1 MILIQKLFCILS
13 LIVLSPILALLWIV
27 IKTTSKGS
35 ALYCSKRLG
44 RYKKFIWVWK
54 FRTMYSSVPYNIR
67 REVKK
72 SLEWTEGQKLH
83 ADIRVTSVG
92 KWLRRFSLDELPQ
105 IWNVLNGSMNWIGPR
120 PIVLEEDSKYGRY
133 SKEIH
138 TVKPGI
144 TGLWQVSGRN
154 ELSYHRR
161 IAINLY
167 YVRHQSWKLD
177 LWIICKTF
185 WAIIGGRGAY

>member
-1 MILIQKLFCILS
+1 MILIQKMFCS
-13 LIVLSPILALLWIV
+13 FFLIVLSPIMLLLWIV
-27 IKTTSKGS
+27 IKATSQGP

-44 RYKKFIWVWK
+44 RDKKNILVWK
-54 FRTMYSSVPYNIR
+54 FRTMYSSVPYNICR
-67 REVKK
+67 KLKE
-72 SLEWTEGQKLH
+72 SPEWTEGQKLH

-92 KWLRRFSLDELPQ
+92 RWLRRFSLDEIPQ
-105 IWNVLNGSMNWIGPR
+105 IWNVLNGDMNWIGPR
-120 PIVLEEDSKYGRY
+120 PIVPEEESKYGRY
-133 SKEIH
+133 SEEIH

-167 YVRHQSWKLD
+167 YVRHQSWRLD
-177 LWIICKTF
+177 LWIVCKTVV
-185 WAIIGGRGAY
+185 AIIGGRGAY